1 MWMTM
6 LMFESWL
13 YDGWSSEIDKEKGKS
28 LSFIEFL
35 ADSNVTW
42 IYIAVN
48 NGNPSTSV
56 KNSMKVTTN
65 ERKKKKNSAIKMPKS
80 NLSEHSTLHRQWTQ
94 KKIVQNQS
102 SRDDRIIVYLEILD
116 GADSSS
122 SLHDFVFRDS
132 HSASLQIAFMSDIWN
147 VDENEKWNNLNNS
160 QNFFL
165 LWLSFSATREW
176 VEGDKS
182 DFDFIPKI
190 SQISFMS
197 CNRWWEKKCFFALSE
212 ISTMLVCAPALS
224 NSGSSFTH
232 FRVRQFWTINADTSA
247 SATMTRYKKNN
258 NNNEKKNRIE
268 KCCWIK
274 MKNYHEITW
283 RILSTWHRTGR
294 WHSRRMR
301 DWDSIFFRT
310 HNIFFEF
317 FQQSS
322 FSCSRERA
330 RVKFLRN

>member
-160 QNFFL
+160 QTSSCFGSVSARHESEL
-165 LWLSFSATREW
+165 KATRA
-176 VEGDKS
+176 
-182 DFDFIPKI
+182 I
-190 SQISFMS
+190 SISFQRSPRSLS
-197 CNRWWEKKCFFALSE
+197 CLEIDDEKKHFFFRL
-212 ISTMLVCAPALS
+212 ILNLHDVGVCAS
-224 NSGSSFTH
+224 I
-232 FRVRQFWTINADTSA
+232 VQFWLEFHSLSCAPVLDNKRWHQRLGDDDEVQ
-247 SATMTRYKKNN
+247 KNN
-258 NNNEKKNRIE
+258 NNNEKNRIE